1 MKKIKILSLLAVL
14 FCTSQFAFAQDF
26 MLQGWY
32 WNYPG
37 TADGNVWADTLNAK
51 AQELANAGFTYVW
64 LPPLS
69 RASFGQTS
77 NGYDPKDLFDLGE
90 FGGGPTR
97 FGTRTDLNDLIAT
110 FNTYNLKAVGDLI
123 YNHRDG
129 GKAEI
134 NTAVEG
140 WIENMTATKINNGD
154 QPFPSDRFRCF
165 LPIGG
170 STGRGTGT
178 YYFKFKSASEH
189 SNFFNKPYKAYMET
203 NTIGFQNLPNDN
215 ESEPND
221 GGQCSEPNNTIRLGV
236 DMYASLDGDACKIDE
251 FALTVNSSDFNAAGD
266 TIWIFMNNRNVGG
279 LGDYSDHYVYEV
291 WYNSSNHQSAI
302 KYQTYTDFTTLASG
316 RGDMNYTNFKPNGNP
331 TQLAGDWDAM
341 YFFYDY
347 DQFVPSTRDTL
358 FAWTRWMWSN
368 AGMHGL
374 RMDAVKH
381 FTPEFVGDL
390 LDNLHANSMDPGM
403 VVGEWFD
410 SNSFILKDWVD
421 DVKSYMTP
429 AAQAAIKPRVFD
441 FTLRDALEKACD
453 LFGYDARNVFT
464 SSIVDAQSVSGD
476 YAVTFVN
483 NHDFRDPGQ
492 PVDNDPMLAY
502 AYTLTNNQLGV
513 ASVFYPDYYSSL
525 KSKINQ
531 LIEIH
536 KNYIYGATSRD
547 YLSRIGTAYSATYT
561 GGYPNTTLL
570 YQLRGAVSGRD
581 VIVAINFAGEQLKVT
596 HGVNTTS
603 LPVGAAL
610 VDAVGNSTTAVLTV
624 NASNQVYL
632 ELPARSYAAWIEDAG
647 SWAQAAVNGLGG
659 TETFNEIDMLDK
671 DTGWAVTSTGKIEK
685 TTNGG
690 LTWNNVASGTTTA
703 LYGVKAVDANI
714 IIVVGASSTIRRTAN
729 GGGSWTSVAPSMS
742 PTPIWRNVD
751 GIGNTLYAVG
761 YVSSGSRRV
770 RVVRSTDGG
779 ATWTRIDGGTMG
791 STSTTSSTAFYGI
804 DVVTADIVYIC
815 GTYAT
820 GGNSIYRTTN
830 GTNVSPTWSGTS
842 TATPFY
848 SIEMIDSSWGY
859 VVGSSSKYYQTTNGT
874 TFSSVASSGLP
885 SGMSVWDVSWNANTQ
900 RLYLAGFTGSSGSY
914 VPRIYRTG
922 VMTSSAASDVVAAM
936 TVNLPSN
943 SRLFALAAETSSAA
957 SGGDKTQIA
966 YYGALGVVKQAAP
979 FVDGAEASQPVA
991 TYELFANYPNPF
1003 WSGATSRAAGNPTT
1017 TITYQLPQAG
1027 RVSLK
1032 IYNMLGQVVRIL
1044 VDAEV
1049 VAGLHAVAWD
1059 SKNDRGEAVASGVY
1073 IYQLKADQVVR
1084 TKKMLLTK

>member
-1 MKKIKILSLLAVL
+1 MKKIKILSLLVVL
-14 FCTSQFAFAQDF
+14 FCTCPSAFAQDF

-37 TADGNVWADTLNAK
+37 TADGYVWADTLNAK
-51 AQELANAGFTYVW
+51 AQALANAGFTYVW

-110 FNTYNLKAVGDLI
+110 FNTYGLKAVADMI

-129 GKAEI
+129 GKAED
-134 NTAVEG
+134 NPSVEG
-140 WIENMTATKINNGD
+140 WIENMTAAKINNGD
-154 QPFPSDRFRCF
+154 QPYPSDRYRCY

-170 STGRGTGT
+170 ATGRGTGT

-189 SNFFNKPYKAYMET
+189 ANFYGKPYKVYMQT
-203 NTIGFQNLPNDN
+203 NAVGYQGQPPEN
-215 ESEPND
+215 ESEPN
-221 GGQCSEPNNTIRLGV
+221 GGGGCGEPNNVIHLGI
-236 DMYASLDGDACKIDE
+236 DMQANIDGLGCKIDE
-251 FALTVNSSDFNAAGD
+251 FALTLNTGDYNTAGDSIWLYTGNSSGY
-266 TIWIFMNNRNVGG
+266 T
-279 LGDYSDHYVYEV
+279 DHYVYEV
-291 WYNSSNHQSAI
+291 WYNGSNHQSAI
-302 KYQTYTDFTTLASG
+302 KYQTYTDFTSVASG
-316 RGDMNYTNFKPNGNP
+316 RGDMNHTNFKPNGNP
-331 TQLAGDWDAM
+331 TCLCGDWDYM

-347 DQFVPSTRDTL
+347 DQTVPSTRDTL

-368 AGMHGL
+368 VGIRGL

-390 LDNLHANSMDPGM
+390 LDNLNANGMNPGM

-441 FTLRDALEKACD
+441 FALRDALEKACD

-464 SSIVDAQSVSGD
+464 SSIVDAQGVSGD

-492 PVDNDPMLAY
+492 PVDNDPILAY

-525 KSKINQ
+525 KSKIDQ

-536 KNYIYGATSRD
+536 KNYIYGASSRD
-547 YLSRIGTAYSATYT
+547 YLSRIGTPYSATYT

-570 YQLRGAVSGRD
+570 YQLRGEVSGRD

-603 LPVGAAL
+603 LPVGATL

-632 ELPARSYAAWIEDAG
+632 ELPARSYAVWIEDAG
-647 SWAQAAVNGLGG
+647 SWAQAGVSGLGS
-659 TETFNEIDMLDK
+659 TYTFNEIDMLDK
-671 DTGWAVTSTGKIEK
+671 DTGWAVATSGKIAK

-690 LTWNNVASGTTTA
+690 INWSAVTSGTSNA
-703 LYGVKAVDANI
+703 LYGVKAIDANTAV
-714 IIVVGASSTIRRTAN
+714 VVGASNTIRRTTN
-729 GGGSWTSVAPSMS
+729 GGSSWTSVAPSMS

-761 YVSSGSRRV
+761 YVTSGSRRV

-791 STSTTSSTAFYGI
+791 STSTSSSTAFYGI
-804 DVVTADIVYIC
+804 DVVTTDRVYIC

-820 GGNSIYRTTN
+820 GGNSIYYTTN
-830 GTNVSPTWSGTS
+830 GTNASPTWSGTS
-842 TATPFY
+842 TASPFY

-885 SGMSVWDVSWNANTQ
+885 SGMSVWDVSWNAKTQ

-922 VMTSSAASDVVAAM
+922 VMTSSAASDVVTAM

-943 SRLFALAAETSSAA
+943 SRLYALDAETSSAA
-957 SGGDKTQIA
+957 AGGDKTQIA
-966 YYGALGVVKQAAP
+966 YYGSLGAVKQAAP
-979 FVDGAEASQPVA
+979 FEESNSAERI
-991 TYELFANYPNPF
+991 THYELFANYPNPF
-1003 WSGATSRAAGNPTT
+1003 NPTT
-1017 TITYQLPQAG
+1017 TITYQIPQAG

-1032 IYNMLGQVVRIL
+1032 IFNMLGQVVRIL

-1049 VAGLHAVAWD
+1049 AAGLHAIAWD
-1059 SKNDRGEAVASGVY
+1059 GKNNRGEAVASGVY
-1073 IYQLKADQVVR
+1073 IYRLEACEVVK

>member
-1 MKKIKILSLLAVL
+1 MRKCRLGVCLCLWLWLSQPAWP
-14 FCTSQFAFAQDF
+14 QDF

-32 WNYPG
+32 WDYPG
-37 TADGNVWADTLNAK
+37 TADGYVWADTLKNK
-51 AQELANAGFTYVW
+51 AQQLKNAGFTYVW

-97 FGTRTDLNDLIAT
+97 FGTRTDVNDLIAT
-110 FNTYNLKAVGDLI
+110 FNTYGLKAVADMI

-129 GKAEI
+129 GKAE
-134 NTAVEG
+134 NNPSVEG
-140 WIENMTATKINNGD
+140 WIENYTAAKVNAGD
-154 QPFPSDRFRCF
+154 QPYPSDRYRCL

-170 STGRGTGT
+170 ATGRGTGT

-189 SNFFNKPYKAYMET
+189 SNFYNKPYKVYMQT
-203 NTIGFQNLPNDN
+203 NAVGYQGQPPQN
-215 ESEPND
+215 ESEPN
-221 GGQCSEPNNTIRLGV
+221 GGGGCGEPNNAIFLGI
-236 DMYASLDGDACKIDE
+236 DMQANIDGLGCKIDE
-251 FALTVNSSDFNAAGD
+251 FALTLGSSDFNAAGD
-266 TIWIFMNNRNVGG
+266 TIWIYTSNSSG
-279 LGDYSDHYVYEV
+279 YTDHYVYEL
-291 WYNSSNHQSAI
+291 WYNGSNHQSAI
-302 KYQTYTDFTTLASG
+302 KYQTYTNFSGLPSG
-316 RGDMNYTNFKPNGNP
+316 RGAMNHTNFKPNGNP
-331 TQLAGDWDAM
+331 TCLCGDWDYM

-347 DQFVPSTRDTL
+347 DQFVPATRDTL

-368 AGMHGL
+368 VGIRGL

-390 LDNLHANSMDPGM
+390 LDNLHANGMDPGL

-421 DVKSYMTP
+421 DVKSYMDAGT
-429 AAQAAIKPRVFD
+429 QAAIKPRVFD
-441 FTLRDALEKACD
+441 FALRDALEKACD
-453 LFGYDARNVFT
+453 LYGYDARNVFT
-464 SSIVDAQSVSGD
+464 SSIVDAHGVSGD

-492 PVDNDPMLAY
+492 PVDNDPILAY

-525 KSKINQ
+525 KSKIDQ

-536 KNYIYGATSRD
+536 KNYIYGASSRD
-547 YLSRIGTAYSATYT
+547 YLSRIGTPYSATYT

-581 VIVAINFAGEQLKVT
+581 VIIAINFAGEQLKVT

-603 LPVGAAL
+603 LPVGATL

-632 ELPARSYAAWIEDAG
+632 ELPARSYAVWIEDAG
-647 SWAQAAVNGLGG
+647 SWAQAAVNGLGS

-690 LTWNNVASGTTTA
+690 LTWNNVASGTTNA
-703 LYGVKAVDANI
+703 LYGVKAVDANTV
-714 IIVVGASSTIRRTAN
+714 IVVGASNTIRRTTN

-761 YVSSGSRRV
+761 YVTSGSRRV

-791 STSTTSSTAFYGI
+791 STSTSSSTAFYGI

-830 GTNVSPTWSGTS
+830 GTNASPSWSGLSTTS
-842 TATPFY
+842 PFY
-848 SIEMIDSSWGY
+848 RIEMIDSNWGY
-859 VVGSSSKYYQTTNGT
+859 AVGSSSKYYQTTNGT

-885 SGMSVWDVSWNANTQ
+885 SGMSVWGLSWNANTQ

-922 VMTSSAASDVVAAM
+922 VMTSSAASDVVTAM

-943 SRLFALAAETSSAA
+943 SRLYSLDAETSSAA

-966 YYGALGVVKQAAP
+966 YYGALGLVKQVTP
-979 FVDGAEASQPVA
+979 AEETNSAQAVRH
-991 TYELFANYPNPF
+991 YELFANYPNPF
-1003 WSGATSRAAGNPTT
+1003 NPTT
-1017 TITYQLPQAG
+1017 TITYQIPQAG
-1027 RVSLK
+1027 RVTLK

-1049 VAGLHAVAWD
+1049 AAGLHAVTWD
-1059 SKNDRGEAVASGVY
+1059 GRDGKGEQVASGVY
-1073 IYQLKADQVVR
+1073 LYQLR
-1084 TKKMLLTK
+1084 GGETLMTRKMLFAK

>member
-1 MKKIKILSLLAVL
+1 MRKCRLGVCLCLWLCLSQPAWP
-14 FCTSQFAFAQDF
+14 QDF

-32 WNYPG
+32 WDYPG
-37 TADGNVWADTLNAK
+37 TADGHVWADTLKNK
-51 AQELANAGFTYVW
+51 AQQLKNAGFTYVW

-69 RASFGQTS
+69 RASSGQSS

-97 FGTRTDLNDLIAT
+97 FGTRTDVNDLIAT
-110 FNTYNLKAVGDLI
+110 FNSYGLKAVADMI

-129 GKAEI
+129 GRAED
-134 NTAVEG
+134 NPSVEG

-154 QPFPSDRFRCF
+154 QPYPSDRYRCY

-170 STGRGTGT
+170 GTGRGSGT

-189 SNFFNKPYKAYMET
+189 SNFYNKPYKVYLQT
-203 NTIGFQNLPNDN
+203 NTVGYQGQPPQN
-215 ESEPND
+215 ESEPN
-221 GGQCSEPNNTIRLGV
+221 GGGGCGEPNNAISLGI
-236 DMYASLDGDACKIDE
+236 DMQANIDALGCKIDE
-251 FALTVNSSDFNAAGD
+251 FALTLGSSDFNAAGD
-266 TIWIFMNNRNVGG
+266 TIWIYTSNSSG
-279 LGDYSDHYVYEV
+279 YTDHYVYEL
-291 WYNSSNHQSAI
+291 WYGGSNHQSAI
-302 KYQTYTDFTTLASG
+302 KYQTYTNFSGLPSG
-316 RGDMNYTNFKPNGNP
+316 RGAMNHTNFKPNGNP
-331 TQLAGDWDAM
+331 TCLCGDWDYM

-347 DQFVPSTRDTL
+347 DQFVPATRDTL

-368 AGMHGL
+368 VGIRGL

-390 LDNLHANSMDPGM
+390 LDNLHANGMDPGL

-421 DVKSYMTP
+421 DVKSYMDAGT
-429 AAQAAIKPRVFD
+429 QAAIKPRVFD
-441 FTLRDALEKACD
+441 FALRDALEKACD
-453 LFGYDARNVFT
+453 LYGYDARNVFN
-464 SSIVDAQSVSGD
+464 SSIVDAQGVSGD

-492 PVDNDPMLAY
+492 PVDNDPILAY

-525 KSKINQ
+525 KSKIDQ

-536 KNYIYGATSRD
+536 KNYIYGAGSRD
-547 YLSRIGTAYSATYT
+547 YLSRLGTPYSATYT

-603 LPVGAAL
+603 LPVGATL

-632 ELPARSYAAWIEDAG
+632 ELPARSYAVWIEDAG
-647 SWAQAAVNGLGG
+647 SWAQASVSGLGS
-659 TETFNEIDMLDK
+659 TYTFNEVDMLDK
-671 DTGWAVTSTGKIEK
+671 DTGWAVATSGKIAK
-685 TTNGG
+685 TIDGG
-690 LTWNNVASGTTTA
+690 LSWSAVTSGTSNA
-703 LYGVKAVDANI
+703 LYGVKAIDANTV
-714 IIVVGASSTIRRTAN
+714 IVVGASNTIQRTTN
-729 GGGSWTSVAPSMS
+729 GGGSWVSVAPSMS
-742 PTPIWRNVD
+742 PTPIWRSVD

-761 YVSSGSRRV
+761 YVTSGSRRV

-791 STSTTSSTAFYGI
+791 STSTSSSTAFYGI

-815 GTYAT
+815 GTYAS
-820 GGNSIYRTTN
+820 GGSSIYRTTN
-830 GTNVSPTWSGTS
+830 GTNASPSWSGLSTTS
-842 TATPFY
+842 PFY
-848 SIEMIDSSWGY
+848 RIEMIDSNWGY
-859 VVGSSSKYYQTTNGT
+859 AVGSSSKYYQTTNGT
-874 TFSSVASSGLP
+874 TFSAVASSGLP
-885 SGMSVWDVSWNANTQ
+885 SGMSVWGLSWNANTQ

-922 VMTSSAASDVVAAM
+922 VMTSSAASDVVTAM

-943 SRLFALAAETSSAA
+943 SRLYSLDAETSSAA
-957 SGGDKTQIA
+957 TGGDKTQIA
-966 YYGALGVVKQAAP
+966 YYGALGLVKQAAP
-979 FVDGAEASQPVA
+979 AEETNSAQA
-991 TYELFANYPNPF
+991 IRHYELFANYPNPF
-1003 WSGATSRAAGNPTT
+1003 NPTT
-1017 TITYQLPQAG
+1017 TITYQMPQAG

-1032 IYNMLGQVVRIL
+1032 IYNMLGQVVRTL

-1049 VAGLHAVAWD
+1049 AAGLHAVTWD
-1059 SKNDRGEAVASGVY
+1059 GRDGKGDQVASGVY
-1073 IYQLKADQVVR
+1073 LYQLRVGETIMTR
-1084 TKKMLLTK
+1084 KMLLAK

>member
-1 MKKIKILSLLAVL
+1 MKKIKILSLLVVL
-14 FCTSQFAFAQDF
+14 FCTCQSVFAQDF

-37 TADGNVWADTLNAK
+37 TADGYVWADTLNAK
-51 AQELANAGFTYVW
+51 AQALANAGFTYVW

-97 FGTRTDLNDLIAT
+97 FGTRTDVNDLIAT
-110 FNTYNLKAVGDLI
+110 FNTYGLKAVADMI

-129 GKAEI
+129 GKAE
-134 NTAVEG
+134 NNPSVEG
-140 WIENMTATKINNGD
+140 WIENYTATKVNAGD
-154 QPFPSDRFRCF
+154 QPYPSDRFRCI

-170 STGRGTGT
+170 ATGRGAGT

-189 SNFFNKPYKAYMET
+189 SNFYNKPYKAYIQT
-203 NTIGFQNLPNDN
+203 NVVGYQGLPNGN
-215 ESEPND
+215 ESEPN
-221 GGQCSEPNNTIRLGV
+221 GGGGCGEPNNAIQLGV
-236 DMYASLDGDACKIDE
+236 DMYASIDGSGCKIDE
-251 FALTVNSSDFNAAGD
+251 FALTVSSGQFNSAGD
-266 TIWIFMNNRNVGG
+266 TLYIYMQNRNGG
-279 LGDYSDHYVYEV
+279 EYSDQYPYEI
-291 WYNSSNHQSAI
+291 WYNGSNHEGDMRF
-302 KYQTYTDFTTLASG
+302 QTYTDFTSVASD
-316 RGDMNYTNFKPNGNP
+316 RGDMNHSNFKPNGNP
-331 TQLAGDWDAM
+331 TQLSGDWDYM

-347 DQFVPSTRDTL
+347 DQFVPSTKDTL

-368 AGMHGL
+368 AGMRGL

-390 LDNLHANSMDPGM
+390 LDNLNANGMNPGM

-421 DVKSYMTP
+421 DVKSYMDAGT
-429 AAQAAIKPRVFD
+429 QAAIKPRVFD
-441 FTLRDALEKACD
+441 FSLRDALEKACD
-453 LFGYDARNVFT
+453 QFGYDVRNVFNA
-464 SSIVDAQSVSGD
+464 SIVDAQSVSGD

-492 PVDNDPMLAY
+492 PVDNDPILAY

-525 KSKINQ
+525 KSKIDQ

-547 YLSRIGTAYSATYT
+547 YLNRFSTPYSSNYISGAA
-561 GGYPNTTLL
+561 NTSLI

-581 VIVAINFAGEQLKVT
+581 VIVAINFSGSTLKVD

-603 LPVGAAL
+603 LPIGATL
-610 VDAVGNSTTAVLTV
+610 VEVVGNSPFPYAVV
-624 NASNQVYL
+624 SGSSQIYM
-632 ELPARSYAAWIEDAG
+632 EIPARSYGVWVEDAG
-647 SWAQAAVNGLGG
+647 SWAQATVNGLGS
-659 TETFNEIDMLDK
+659 TYTFNEIDMLDK
-671 DTGWAVTSTGKIEK
+671 DTGWAVATSGKIAK
-685 TTNGG
+685 TANGG
-690 LTWNNVASGTTTA
+690 MTWSAVTSGTSNA
-703 LYGVKAVDANI
+703 LYGVKAVDANT
-714 IIVVGASSTIRRTAN
+714 IIVVGASNTIRRTTN
-729 GGGSWTSVAPSMS
+729 GGSSWTSVAPSMS

-761 YVSSGSRRV
+761 YVTSGSRRV

-779 ATWTRIDGGTMG
+779 VTWTRIDGGTMG

-804 DVVTADIVYIC
+804 DMVTADVVYIC
-815 GTYAT
+815 GTYGT

-830 GTNVSPTWSGTS
+830 GTNASPTWSGTS
-842 TATPFY
+842 TASPFY

-900 RLYLAGFTGSSGSY
+900 RLYLAGYTGSSGSY

-922 VMTSSAASDVVAAM
+922 TMSSSSASDVVTAM

-943 SRLFALAAETSSAA
+943 SRLYALDSETSSAA
-957 SGGDKTQIA
+957 AGGDKTQIA

-979 FVDGAEASQPVA
+979 VEETNSAERI
-991 TYELFANYPNPF
+991 THYELFANYPNPF
-1003 WSGATSRAAGNPTT
+1003 NPTT
-1017 TITYQLPQAG
+1017 TITYQIPQAG

-1049 VAGLHAVAWD
+1049 AAGLHATVWD
-1059 SKNDRGEAVASGVY
+1059 GKNSRGEPVASGVY
-1073 IYQLKADQVVR
+1073 IYRLEAGEVVK

>member
-1 MKKIKILSLLAVL
+1 MKKIRICSLLLILQSLSHPAL
-14 FCTSQFAFAQDF
+14 AQDF

-37 TADGNVWADTLNAK
+37 TADGHVWADTLNAK

-97 FGTRTDLNDLIAT
+97 FGTRTDLNDLIAA

-129 GKAEI
+129 GKAE
-134 NTAVEG
+134 NNPAVEG
-140 WIENMTATKINNGD
+140 WIENYTLTKVSAGD
-154 QPFPSDRFRCF
+154 QPFPSDRFRCI

-170 STGRGTGT
+170 ATGRGAGT

-189 SNFFNKPYKAYMET
+189 AIFFNKPYKAYVQT
-203 NTIGFQNLPNDN
+203 NVVGYQGLPNGN
-215 ESEPND
+215 ESEPN
-221 GGQCSEPNNTIRLGV
+221 GGGGCGEANNVIQLGV
-236 DMYASLDGDACKIDE
+236 DMFASIDGTGCKIDE
-251 FALTVNSSDFNAAGD
+251 FALTVSAGQFNAAGD
-266 TIWIFMNNRNVGG
+266 TLYIYMQNRNSGE
-279 LGDYSDHYVYEV
+279 YSDQYPYEI
-291 WYNSSNHQSAI
+291 WYNGSNVQSAMSF
-302 KYQTYTDFTTLASG
+302 QTYTNFTTVASG
-316 RGDMNYTNFKPNGNP
+316 RGDMNHANFKPNGNP
-331 TQLAGDWDAM
+331 TQLRGDWDYM

-347 DQFVPSTRDTL
+347 DQFVPSTKDTL

-368 AGMHGL
+368 AGMRGL

-390 LDNLHANSMDPGM
+390 LDNLNANGMNPGM

-441 FTLRDALEKACD
+441 FALRDALEKACD
-453 LFGYDARNVFT
+453 LFGYDARHVFT

-492 PVDNDPMLAY
+492 PVDNEPMLAY

-513 ASVFYPDYYSSL
+513 ASVFYPDYYSNL

-547 YLSRIGTAYSATYT
+547 YLSRIGTTYSAAYT
-561 GGYPNTTLL
+561 GGFPNTTLL

-603 LPVGAAL
+603 LPVGATL
-610 VDAVGNSTTAVLTV
+610 VDAVGNSTTATLTV

-632 ELPARSYAAWIEDAG
+632 ELPARSYAVWIEDAG
-647 SWAQAAVNGLGG
+647 SWAQASVSGIGS

-671 DTGWAVTSTGKIEK
+671 DTGWAVTSTGKIVK

-690 LTWNNVASGTTTA
+690 LTWNNVASGTTNA
-703 LYGVKAVDANI
+703 LYGVKAVDTNTI
-714 IIVVGASSTIRRTAN
+714 VVVGANNTIRRSTN
-729 GGGSWTSVAPSMS
+729 SGGAWASVAPSLS

-770 RVVRSTDGG
+770 RAVRSTDGG
-779 ATWTRIDGGTMG
+779 ATWTRIDSGTMG
-791 STSTTSSTAFYGI
+791 STSTSTATAFYGI
-804 DVVTADIVYIC
+804 DVVTADIVYLC
-815 GTYAT
+815 GTYGT

-830 GTNVSPTWSGTS
+830 GTNATPTWSGTS
-842 TATPFY
+842 TASPFY
-848 SIEMIDSSWGY
+848 SIEMIDGSWGY
-859 VVGSSSKYYQTTNGT
+859 VVGSASKYYQTTNGT
-874 TFSSVASSGLP
+874 TFSSVAGSGLAA
-885 SGMSVWDVSWNANTQ
+885 SMNVQDVSWNANTQ
-900 RLYLAGFTGSSGSY
+900 RLYVTGFTGASGSF

-922 VMTSSAASDVVAAM
+922 VMANSAASDVVTAM
-936 TVNLPSN
+936 TVNLPAN
-943 SRLFALAAETSSAA
+943 SRLYALDAEISSANA
-957 SGGDKTQIA
+957 GGDKSQIA
-966 YYGALGVVKQAAP
+966 YYGALGVVKSSAP
-979 FVDGAEASQPVA
+979 ATSAEQPASS
-991 TYELFANYPNPF
+991 YELFANYPNPF
-1003 WSGATSRAAGNPTT
+1003 NPTT

-1027 RVSLK
+1027 RVTLR
-1032 IYNMLGQVVRIL
+1032 IYNMLGQAVKTL
-1044 VDAEV
+1044 VDAEIE
-1049 VAGLHAVAWD
+1049 AGVHAATWD
-1059 SKNDRGEAVASGVY
+1059 AKNDRGEFAASGVY
-1073 IYQLKADQVVR
+1073 IYQLKAGNQIVR

>member
-1 MKKIKILSLLAVL
+1 MKKIKVLSLLAVL
-14 FCTSQFAFAQDF
+14 FCTMQSADAQDF
-26 MLQGWY
+26 VLQGWY

-37 TADGNVWADTLNAK
+37 TADGHVWADTLNAK

-97 FGTRTDLNDLIAT
+97 FGTRTDVNDLIAA
-110 FNTYNLKAVGDLI
+110 FNTYGVKAVADMI

-129 GKAEI
+129 GKAED
-134 NTAVEG
+134 NPSVEG

-154 QPFPSDRFRCF
+154 QPYPSDRYRCY

-170 STGRGTGT
+170 ATGRGTGT

-189 SNFFNKPYKAYMET
+189 ANFHDKPYKVYMQT
-203 NTIGFQNLPNDN
+203 NAVGFQGQPPQN
-215 ESEPND
+215 ESEPN
-221 GGQCSEPNNTIRLGV
+221 GGGGCGEPNNVITLGI
-236 DMYASLDGDACKIDE
+236 DLQANIDGLGCKIDE
-251 FALTVNSSDFNAAGD
+251 FALTLNASDYHAAGD
-266 TIWIFMNNRNVGG
+266 SIWIYTSNTSG
-279 LGDYSDHYVYEV
+279 YTDHYVYEV
-291 WYNSSNHQSAI
+291 WYNGSNHQSAI
-302 KYQTYTDFTTLASG
+302 KYQTYTDFTMLASG
-316 RGDMNYTNFKPNGNP
+316 RGDMNHTNFKPNGNP
-331 TQLAGDWDAM
+331 TCLCGDWDYM

-347 DQFVPSTRDTL
+347 DHTVPSTRDTL

-368 AGMHGL
+368 AGMRGL

-390 LDNLHANSMDPGM
+390 LDNLNANGMNPGM

-441 FTLRDALEKACD
+441 FALRDALEKACD

-525 KSKINQ
+525 RSKINQ

-536 KNYIYGATSRD
+536 KNYIYGASSRD
-547 YLSRIGTAYSATYT
+547 YLSRIGTTYSATYT

-581 VIVAINFAGEQLKVT
+581 VLVAINFAGEQLKVT

-603 LPVGAAL
+603 LPVGATL
-610 VDAVGNSTTAVLTV
+610 VDAVGNSTTATLTV

-632 ELPARSYAAWIEDAG
+632 ELPARSYAVWIEDAG
-647 SWAQAAVNGLGG
+647 SWAQASVSGIGS

-690 LTWNNVASGTTTA
+690 LTWSNVASGTTTA
-703 LYGVKAVDANI
+703 LYGVKAIDANTI
-714 IIVVGASSTIRRTAN
+714 VVVGASNTIRRTTN
-729 GGGSWTSVAPSMS
+729 GGGSWSSVAPSLS

-761 YVSSGSRRV
+761 YVTSGSRRV

-791 STSTTSSTAFYGI
+791 STSTSSATAFYGI

-830 GTNVSPTWSGTS
+830 GTNATPTWTGTS
-842 TATPFY
+842 TASPFY
-848 SIEMIDSSWGY
+848 SIEMIDGSWGY
-859 VVGSSSKYYQTTNGT
+859 AVGSASKYYQTTNGT
-874 TFSSVASSGLP
+874 TFSSVAGSGLAA
-885 SGMSVWDVSWNANTQ
+885 SMNVWDVSWNANTQ
-900 RLYLAGFTGSSGSY
+900 RLYVTGFTGASGSY

-922 VMTSSAASDVVAAM
+922 VMANSAASDVVTAM

-943 SRLFALAAETSSAA
+943 SRLYSLDAETSSANA
-957 SGGDKTQIA
+957 GGDKSQIA
-966 YYGALGVVKQAAP
+966 YYGALGVVKSSAP
-979 FVDGAEASQPVA
+979 ATSDEQPA
-991 TYELFANYPNPF
+991 TSYELFANYPNPF
-1003 WSGATSRAAGNPTT
+1003 NPTT

-1027 RVSLK
+1027 RVSLR
-1032 IYNMLGQVVRIL
+1032 IYNMLGQLVRTLI
-1044 VDAEV
+1044 DAEID
-1049 VAGLHAVAWD
+1049 AGVHAASWD
-1059 SKNDRGEAVASGVY
+1059 AKNNRGEFVASGVY
-1073 IYQLKADQVVR
+1073 IYQFRVGNQIVS
-1084 TKKMLLTK
+1084 TKKMLLAK

>member
-1 MKKIKILSLLAVL
+1 MKRVAIFSLLLILLSSNHSV
-14 FCTSQFAFAQDF
+14 FSQDF
-26 MLQGWY
+26 LLQGWY
-32 WNYPG
+32 WDYPG
-37 TADGNVWADTLNAK
+37 TADGHVWADTLNAK

-90 FGGGPTR
+90 FDGPTR
-97 FGTRTDLNDLIAT
+97 FGTRTDLNDLIAA

-129 GKAEI
+129 GKAENNPSI
-134 NTAVEG
+134 EG
-140 WIENMTATKINNGD
+140 WIENYTSTKVSAGD
-154 QPFPSDRFRCF
+154 QPFPSDRFRCI

-170 STGRGTGT
+170 ATGRGAGT

-189 SNFFNKPYKAYMET
+189 ANFYNIPYKAYIQT
-203 NTIGFQNLPNDN
+203 NVVGFQGLPNDN
-215 ESEPND
+215 ESEPN
-221 GGQCSEPNNTIRLGV
+221 GGGGCGEANNVIRLGV
-236 DMYASLDGDACKIDE
+236 DMYANIDGLGCKIDE
-251 FALTVNSSDFNAAGD
+251 FALTVNASDFNAAGD
-266 TIWIFMNNRNVGG
+266 TLFVFMNNRNGG
-279 LGDYSDHYVYEV
+279 QYSDQYPYEI
-291 WYNSSNHQSAI
+291 WYSGSNVQGDLRF
-302 KYQTYTDFTTLASG
+302 QTYTDFTSLSSG
-316 RGDMNYTNFKPNGNP
+316 RGDMNHSHFKPNGNP
-331 TQLAGDWDAM
+331 TCLCGDWDYM

-347 DQFVPSTRDTL
+347 DQTVTSGRDTL

-368 AGMHGL
+368 AGIRGL

-390 LDNLHANSMDPGM
+390 LDNLNANAMNPGM

-421 DVKSYMTP
+421 DVKSFMNAGT
-429 AAQAAIKPRVFD
+429 QAAIKPRVFD
-441 FTLRDALEKACD
+441 FALRDALEKTCD

-464 SSIVDAQSVSGD
+464 SSIVDAQSVNGD

-492 PVDNDPMLAY
+492 PVDNEPILAY

-513 ASVFYPDYYSSL
+513 ASVFYPDYYNLGL
-525 KSKINQ
+525 KTKINQ

-536 KNYIYGATSRD
+536 KNYIYGASSRD
-547 YLSRIGTAYSATYT
+547 YLSRIGTPYSATYT
-561 GGYPNTTLL
+561 GGFPNTTLL

-603 LPVGAAL
+603 LPIGATL
-610 VDAVGNSTTAVLTV
+610 VDAVGNSTTATLTV
-624 NASNQVYL
+624 NASNQIYL
-632 ELPARSYAAWIEDAG
+632 ELPARSYAVWIEDAG
-647 SWAQAAVNGLGG
+647 SWAQAAVSGLGS
-659 TETFNEIDMLDK
+659 TYTFNETDMLDK
-671 DTGWAVTSTGKIEK
+671 DTGWAVATSGKIAK

-690 LTWNNVASGTTTA
+690 INWNAVTSGTSNA
-703 LYGVKAVDANI
+703 LYGVKVVDANTI
-714 IIVVGASSTIRRTAN
+714 VVVGASNTIRRSTD
-729 GGGSWTSVAPSMS
+729 GGSNWVSVAPSMS

-751 GIGNTLYAVG
+751 GTGNTLYAVG
-761 YVSSGSRRV
+761 YVSSSSRRV

-791 STSTTSSTAFYGI
+791 STSTSSSTAFYGI

-830 GTNVSPTWSGTS
+830 GTNASPTWSGSS
-842 TATPFY
+842 TASPFY

-885 SGMSVWDVSWNANTQ
+885 SGMSVWDVSWNANTL

-914 VPRIYRTG
+914 VPHIYRTDI
-922 VMTSSAASDVVAAM
+922 MTSSAASDVVAAM

-943 SRLFALAAETSSAA
+943 SRLYSLDAETSSAA

-966 YYGALGVVKQAAP
+966 YYGALGVVKPTATSIQ
-979 FVDGAEASQPVA
+979 QPA
-991 TYELFANYPNPF
+991 TSHYELFANYPNPF
-1003 WSGATSRAAGNPTT
+1003 NPTT
-1017 TITYQLPQAG
+1017 TITYQIPQAG

-1032 IYNMLGQVVRIL
+1032 IYNMLGQVVRTL
-1044 VDAEV
+1044 VDADV
-1049 VAGLHAVAWD
+1049 TPGVHTAAWD
-1059 SKNDRGEAVASGVY
+1059 SKNDRGELVASGVY
-1073 IYQLKADQVVR
+1073 IYRLVAGDASDSKVVK
-1084 TKKMLLTK
+1084 TKKMLLAK